1 MRRLPVF
8 VLVLAAACGDSSTP
22 PPPPVSPP
30 APEIPLR
37 PGIVE
42 GVVRVDSDD
51 IAPLT
56 GSVLGYEKFCGPGP
70 VDTGLYKV
78 DAATKGLAGA
88 FVEADGR
95 CAEFRPEGIP
105 VMDQRACL
113 FTPALLVAAPGTV
126 IFKNSDGMAHNVTIQ
141 GLLNPVVKEGFP
153 GGEAISKPFPFE
165 EKMAVRCTIHPWMLA
180 GLVVTRRAAHAV
192 TGPQGR
198 FRIEGVEAGRRK
210 IKVWHLLGEET
221 AVEVDVPA
229 NGTIQVEIKWK
240 PRKGF
245 RASFVR

>member
-1 MRRLPVF
+1 LAISCLF
-8 VLVLAAACGDSSTP
+8 VLLTSCGESSP
-22 PPPPVSPP
+22 PPPAP
-30 APEIPLR
+30 ASHATPETPLR
-37 PGIVE
+37 TGTVE

-95 CAEFRPEGIP
+95 CAEFRPEGVP
-105 VMDQRACL
+105 VMDQKACL
-113 FTPALLVAAPGTV
+113 FTPVLLVGAPGQV

-141 GLLNPVVKEGFP
+141 GLLNPRVAEGFP
-153 GGEAISKPFPFE
+153 GGEAISKSFPFE
-165 EKMAVRCTIHPWMLA
+165 EKVAVRCTIHPWMLA
-180 GLVVTRRAAHAV
+180 GLVVTRRAAHAI
-192 TGPQGR
+192 TGAQGR

-221 AVEVDVPA
+221 AVEVVVPA

-240 PRKGF
+240 PRAGF
-245 RASFVR
+245 RASFGR